1 MVCWSAISH
10 TSHSPYIS
18 LGPVRTLFGW
28 IDQWIGNVARWQTS
42 TASPVARSWVMYFV
56 LLGHYITFI
65 TFIRKYHTF
74 PSEFSQKMKM
84 MKDILNLLESFA
96 IGSNLSPE
104 PNWADFH
111 RFPMSCRCH
120 AGFPNFPNT
129 ELRGFAMLRWGFN
142 LHVHM
147 HNSELAQLIPVATL
161 EFIAST
167 EAGRVKDEEMIGSDG
182 KWLEAMAQCGTIFG
196 ESWRYSTS

>member
-111 RFPMSCRCH
+111 RFPMSCRWRL
-120 AGFPNFPNT
+120 FPEFSQHRASW
-129 ELRGFAMLRWGFN
+129 LRYASLR
-142 LHVHM
+142 LQSARAH
-147 HNSELAQLIPVATL
+147 AQLRTGAADPRCDLGVH
-161 EFIAST
+161 
-167 EAGRVKDEEMIGSDG
+167 
-182 KWLEAMAQCGTIFG
+182 C
-196 ESWRYSTS
+196 